1 MPLPLGQCNGA
12 SMGPI
17 SGAHPA
23 MVQER
28 VMVAKAGELRVSA
41 AAASF

>member
-1 MPLPLGQCNGA
+1 
-12 SMGPI
+12 MGPI

-28 VMVAKAGELRVSA
+28 VMVAQAGEPRVSA